1 LDERGIRLLR
11 RHAPTGFRLGLAAL
25 SLLVIGYFALRTVFV
40 PVVQFSPELLLLQ
53 TQSLTGVKGQ
63 TMLSP
68 PRGLA
73 RIDFQLATE
82 VEPGGWV
89 RVKFELKPDP
99 ASPDAYGSGIIVF
112 RENRENWRVSL
123 RFPPDLVPPGEKF
136 YVRAEAILSG
146 PGDRLYYWYAR
157 TDEYPHGNHHDLDEE
172 IPGQDLFFAQYRVTN
187 SPRPLGWIE
196 SIWARLAA
204 SASAAGTGSELA
216 LAIALAALSVS
227 AVVVVAGS
235 AYLVAARPRTP
246 VRATDIAVALL
257 VIIALGLAL
266 FMPGELPLANLDVP
280 IQ

>member
-1 LDERGIRLLR
+1 
-11 RHAPTGFRLGLAAL
+11 LATL
-25 SLLVIGYFALRTVFV
+25 SLLVIAYFALRTVFV

-68 PRGLA
+68 SRGLA

-89 RVKFELKPDP
+89 RVKFELKLDP
-99 ASPDAYGSGIIVF
+99 ASPDAYGSGIVVF
-112 RENRENWRVSL
+112 RESREDWKVSL

-146 PGDRLYYWYAR
+146 PQDRLYYWYAR

-172 IPGQDLFFAQYRVTN
+172 ISGQDLFFTQYRVTD
-187 SPRPLGWIE
+187 SPRPIAWLE
-196 SIWARLAA
+196 AVWARLAA
-204 SASAAGTGSELA
+204 SARAASTGSELA
-216 LAIALAALSVS
+216 LAIALGVLSLS
-227 AVVVVAGS
+227 AVGVVAGS
-235 AYLVAARPRTP
+235 AYLAAGRIKTP
-246 VRATDIAVALL
+246 ARGADTAVALL
-257 VIIALGLAL
+257 VIVAVGLAL
-266 FMPGELPLANLDVP
+266 FMPGELPLTNLDVP